1 MTGSDH
7 SPHQVLELQRASNMN
22 PGSRSHDITVVIAD
36 LTGGGAQRVLKNL
49 IESWSEQEL
58 RICLITFSS
67 EYPDS
72 YALPV
77 DITRLSVRSL
87 LQSGMMHVVPAM
99 SQEPILRRLKEYI
112 SWGRGIVRVIIGL
125 DQIRALNRLLRMANS
140 PVVLSFMTGSNVK
153 VVLASIG
160 LDTRVVLSE
169 RNDLTKQPPNW
180 PWHVL
185 RRWLYRYADAVTANS
200 REAVA
205 SMKSFVPSTKLFFVP
220 NPVNMPCLSA
230 CEMRRNKVILNV
242 GRLTAQKA
250 QDVLLNAYAQVVVR
264 EPEWNLVIA
273 GRGVDKEKLQEQ
285 ALALNLMD
293 RIDWVDWTPKIES
306 YYQRAGIFV
315 LPSRFEGTPNALLEA
330 MSFGLPSIVSDGSP
344 GPLEHIVDG
353 ENGLVVPVEDEKRLA
368 EAILRL
374 IESEEL
380 RNRLG
385 AAARLT
391 MEEFSQDAV
400 HGEWMRVLG
409 LPDRKQASMT

>member
-1 MTGSDH
+1 M
-7 SPHQVLELQRASNMN
+7 PWARA
-22 PGSRSHDITVVIAD
+22 
-36 LTGGGAQRVLKNL
+36 
-49 IESWSEQEL
+49 
-58 RICLITFSS
+58 
-67 EYPDS
+67 
-72 YALPV
+72 
-77 DITRLSVRSL
+77 
-87 LQSGMMHVVPAM
+87 
-99 SQEPILRRLKEYI
+99 
-112 SWGRGIVRVIIGL
+112 IVRMIIEL
-125 DQIRALNRLLRMANS
+125 EQSRALNRLLRMADS
-140 PVVLSFMTGSNVK
+140 PVVLSFLTGSNVK
-153 VVLASIG
+153 AVLASIG

-169 RNDLTKQPPNW
+169 RNDLSKQPPIW
-180 PWHVL
+180 PRHVL

-205 SMKSFVPSTKLFFVP
+205 SMENFVPSTKLFFVP
-220 NPVNMPCLSA
+220 NPVKIPCSA
-230 CEMRRNKVILNV
+230 ACDMRRDKVILNV

-250 QDVLLNAYAQVVVR
+250 QDVLLNAYAQVVVQ
-264 EPEWNLVIA
+264 EPEWKLVIA

-285 ALALNLMD
+285 AAELNLMD
-293 RIDWVDWTPKIES
+293 HVDWVDWTPEIES

-368 EAILRL
+368 EAILKL

-385 AAARLT
+385 ATARVT

-409 LPDRKQASMT
+409 LPDRKQASTT